1 MKNLI
6 FNIIIIIFVGSCG
19 YSPIMINENV
29 SINFGQIISKDSNKV
44 TNNLYNR
51 MKYLISEN
59 SENKIFINSSI
70 NKSIAS
76 KNKKGNPEIF
86 NIDLSVNLEIYI
98 DNKKTDYKVF
108 NESVSYSNL
117 SSKFELKERENKI
130 ENSLTDK
137 IYNDILVYLQ
147 SLER

>member
-1 MKNLI
+1 
-6 FNIIIIIFVGSCG
+6 
-19 YSPIMINENV
+19 
-29 SINFGQIISKDSNKV
+29 
-44 TNNLYNR
+44 

-70 NKSIAS
+70 NKLIAS